1 VLVVKKC
8 ELPGLRLRQLVP
20 RSSEGDRSMNEHDD
34 DKRDERT
41 PDTDAQ
47 VPPTRANLGPLSRVL
62 HSVGMFT
69 SKAAVA
75 ATVALAT
82 VTFMVLLWAGAL
94 PDGWE
99 SSFVTL
105 SAAVTVVMVFVIQH
119 TQSRQQLVTQLKLD
133 ELVHSSPDA
142 DDRVVHLEA
151 AADDELAEV
160 EDQHLRRHTAVRR
173 EEAVGDPR

>member
-1 VLVVKKC
+1 M
-8 ELPGLRLRQLVP
+8 
-20 RSSEGDRSMNEHDD
+20 STMNEADSGG
-34 DKRDERT
+34 DEAV

-47 VPPTRANLGPLSRVL
+47 VPPTRGNLGPLSRVL
-62 HSVGMFT
+62 HSVGTFT
-69 SKAAVA
+69 SRAAVA

-82 VTFMVLLWAGAL
+82 IAFMVLLWADVVPRA
-94 PDGWE
+94 WE
-99 SSFVTL
+99 GGFVTL

-133 ELVHSSPDA
+133 ELVHSSPQA

-160 EDQHLRRHTAVRR
+160 EDQHLRRHSAVRR
-173 EEAVGDPR
+173 EATVRDAS